1 MENPGTEPEGRKPK
15 DDDVAEGYDDS
26 RWTWPDWEPT
36 PPAEGFF
43 EALMRW
49 WSNLWKRG
57 E

>member
-1 MENPGTEPEGRKPK
+1 MPNKPAPEGDR
-15 DDDVAEGYDDS
+15 DESDVAKDYDES

-43 EALMRW
+43 EAVMRW
-49 WSNLWKRG
+49 WANLWRPR